1 MRDAPLH
8 PYTSGLLDS
17 MPSIDHYQSD
27 LGGMPGSVPA
37 TSTVLERCA
46 FADRCPHRAE
56 ACTDGAPPLVE
67 VTSGRWS
74 SCIRS
79 HELERVLAAAAPAD
93 ARPEPRAAAEPV
105 LTVTDLRKTYRAKGG
120 DHVALGGV
128 SFSLAAGEAVGI
140 VGESGSGKTTIAR
153 CILGLTTPTG
163 GRIDLGGIDVTD
175 RSALPRERRRD
186 ATQRLQCVFQDP
198 YSTLN
203 PMHTVG
209 YTLREAL
216 AHAARRVD
224 DADDAVASLLRR
236 VGLAAELAD
245 RRPAALSGGQRQRVA
260 IARALAMDPAVLLC
274 DEPVAALDV
283 SVQAQ
288 VLALLRA
295 LHREQGTSLLFI
307 THDLGVVRQVTD
319 RIVVLYRGEIVE
331 QGPTDAVLDDPQHEY
346 TQRLVASMPRI
357 DTGAQR

>member
-1 MRDAPLH
+1 V
-8 PYTSGLLDS
+8 
-17 MPSIDHYQSD
+17 
-27 LGGMPGSVPA
+27 SV
-37 TSTVLERCA
+37 
-46 FADRCPHRAE
+46 
-56 ACTDGAPPLVE
+56 
-67 VTSGRWS
+67 GRWS
-74 SCIRS
+74 ACIRS
-79 HELERVLAAAAPAD
+79 HELERTLATSGPTD
-93 ARPEPRAAAEPV
+93 ARPKSAGDADVV
-105 LTVTDLRKTYRAKGG
+105 LDVTDLRKTYRAKGG
-120 DHVALGGV
+120 NHVALGGV
-128 SFSLAAGEAVGI
+128 SFRLAAGEAVGI

-163 GRIDLGGIDVTD
+163 GRINLGGIDVTD
-175 RSALPRERRRD
+175 RSAVPRDQRRD
-186 ATQRLQCVFQDP
+186 ATQFLQCVFQDP

-216 AHAARRVD
+216 DHGARRVD
-224 DADDAVASLLRR
+224 DRNGAVASLLKR
-236 VGLAAELAD
+236 VGLAPELAG

-260 IARALAMDPAVLLC
+260 IARALAMEPAVLLC

-288 VLALLRA
+288 VLALLRT

-319 RIVVLYRGEIVE
+319 RIVVLHRGEIVE

-346 TQRLVASMPRI
+346 TRRLVASMPRV
-357 DTGAQR
+357 DSGTQR